1 MENIIDMI
9 AMDSEPAKI
18 SDELKDLMYQ
28 KAAKRVE
35 DLRPEI
41 GNATVVRLV
50 NNSATARLVT
60 VIDSVGG
67 STTIGTFTLPGNTV
81 ELVEKKQTEA
91 IFAANAAILG
101 AKAGYTN

>member
-9 AMDSEPAKI
+9 AMDSEAAKI

-41 GNATVVRLV
+41 GNVMFDE
-50 NNSATARLVT
+50 
-60 VIDSVGG
+60 IEDE
-67 STTIGTFTLPGNTV
+67 V
-81 ELVEKKQTEA
+81 EVDTEPQEEE
-91 IFAANAAILG
+91 
-101 AKAGYTN
+101 

>member
-35 DLRPEI
+35 DLRPEM
-41 GNATVVRLV
+41 GNAMFDEIEDKVDEV
-50 NNSATARLVT
+50 
-60 VIDSVGG
+60 D
-67 STTIGTFTLPGNTV
+67 
-81 ELVEKKQTEA
+81 TEPQEEE
-91 IFAANAAILG
+91 
-101 AKAGYTN
+101 

>member
-41 GNATVVRLV
+41 GNAMF
-50 NNSATARLVT
+50 
-60 VIDSVGG
+60 D
-67 STTIGTFTLPGNTV
+67 
-81 ELVEKKQTEA
+81 ETEVD
-91 IFAANAAILG
+91 
-101 AKAGYTN
+101 TEPQEEE

>member
-18 SDELKDLMYQ
+18 SDELKDLMYR

-41 GNATVVRLV
+41 GNVMFDK
-50 NNSATARLVT
+50 
-60 VIDSVGG
+60 IED
-67 STTIGTFTLPGNTV
+67 
-81 ELVEKKQTEA
+81 ETEVD
-91 IFAANAAILG
+91 
-101 AKAGYTN
+101 TEPQEEE